1 MVVRI
6 QLKSLIALTVLLLTL
21 PLAALA
27 QEATAPATEGDSSE
41 ASFERVAFQDQMR
54 KLWEDHITWTR
65 LYIVSFAAD
74 LPDQDVTAQRL
85 LRNQTDIGNAIK
97 PFYGEEA
104 GNQLTTLL
112 EEHIQG
118 AVDLLK
124 AAKSGDQAA
133 VETASANW
141 YANADAIAAF
151 LNQANPESWPL
162 DALQS
167 EMKM

>member
-1 MVVRI
+1 M
-6 QLKSLIALTVLLLTL
+6 A
-21 PLAALA
+21 
-27 QEATAPATEGDSSE
+27 
-41 ASFERVAFQDQMR
+41 
-54 KLWEDHITWTR
+54 
-65 LYIVSFAAD
+65 
-74 LPDQDVTAQRL
+74 
-85 LRNQTDIGNAIK
+85 
-97 PFYGEEA
+97 
-104 GNQLTTLL
+104 LL

-162 DALQS
+162 AALQ
-167 EMKM
+167 EQMKMHLDLTLKEATAHLNGDFAADIAAYDEVHDHILKLADLLSAGIMQQFSDQFA